1 MLHSYL
7 NRKDQRTSSNHQK
20 NTYAAWSYF
29 IAIGFITCVL
39 VSIAV
44 LVIISLI
51 PLYLPDP
58 PVNTVYDS
66 TKSDVIGTEYATS
79 YELPITDLSYIPIT
93 NIQELGSEITTAL
106 KVKKNT
112 ISVIT
117 ALMNTTSATQSSNR
131 RRRLASCEAET
142 ASGGAKVQIRL
153 LITYPRQCGHS
164 SACKAN
170 FLDTIRHLLETMTV
184 FSPILECQHGIGR
197 ISVPLQICRVEV
209 EKKKTTTTTTTTTT
223 RKTTTTTTT

>member
-1 MLHSYL
+1 M
-7 NRKDQRTSSNHQK
+7 K
-20 NTYAAWSYF
+20 YAAWSYF

-131 RRRLASCEAET
+131 RRRLASCAAET
-142 ASGGAKVQIRL
+142 ASGGAKGQQQEKLQRQRRL
-153 LITYPRQCGHS
+153 EDCVALVVFISAVITE
-164 SACKAN
+164 
-170 FLDTIRHLLETMTV
+170 IV
-184 FSPILECQHGIGR
+184 F
-197 ISVPLQICRVEV
+197 
-209 EKKKTTTTTTTTTT
+209 
-223 RKTTTTTTT
+223 